1 MGTEDTSARATSKA
15 VDDRGTSE
23 GEGREL
29 LRRLRDE
36 AFEAND
42 EKFALALGRPV
53 DEIKGMIWAGAS
65 VDDDVVMKA
74 RGIAKERGVEVE

>member
-1 MGTEDTSARATSKA
+1 MGTEDTSAQATSTA

-53 DEIKGMIWAGAS
+53 DEIQGMISAGAT

-74 RGIAKERGVEVE
+74 RGIAKERGIEIE

>member
-1 MGTEDTSARATSKA
+1 MGTEQDTTGQATSKA

-23 GEGREL
+23 EEGREL

-36 AFEAND
+36 AFEASD
-42 EKFALALGRPV
+42 EKFALALGRPLG
-53 DEIKGMIWAGAS
+53 EIEGMITRGAT

-74 RGIAKERGVEVE
+74 RGIAKERGIEL

>member
-1 MGTEDTSARATSKA
+1 MTTERETTGQATSK
-15 VDDRGTSE
+15 VIDDRGTSE
-23 GEGREL
+23 EEGREL

-36 AFEAND
+36 AFEASD

-53 DEIKGMIWAGAS
+53 EEIEGMITGGDT

-74 RGIAKERGVEVE
+74 RGIAKERGIEL